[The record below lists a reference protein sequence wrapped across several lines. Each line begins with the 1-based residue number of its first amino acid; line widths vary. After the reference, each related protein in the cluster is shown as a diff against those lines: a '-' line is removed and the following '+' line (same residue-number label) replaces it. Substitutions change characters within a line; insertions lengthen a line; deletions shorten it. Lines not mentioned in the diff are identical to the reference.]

1 MYYYPFFGGT
11 QAGGRSH
18 VKQVKLRAPPPK
30 DAALGGVRRA
40 RPLNQLVLM
49 DGYKIGRAS
58 CKGRV

>member
-18 VKQVKLRAPPPK
+18 VMQVKLRAPPPK

-49 DGYKIGRAS
+49 DGYRPLN
-58 CKGRV
+58 